1 MLIKARMGMSADGFV
16 ATPEGVPTLALM
28 PGFIPAASHGYPEFI
43 DGVNAVVMGRNTFV
57 PALGSPDWP
66 WPGLEVYVL
75 TSSPLPAGTPGDVI
89 AERRGAAALAARLR
103 SRPSGGDIHLV
114 GGPRTI
120 RAFHEI
126 GQLDRLEIVGA
137 AGPAGQRQAALPARG
152 AERAVAAAA
161 VRPGLP
167 GRLHGTGVHAEA
179 SRGGGMSAAAAGG
192 HRQAP
197 PARAH
202 SPA

>member
-43 DGVNAVVMGRNTFV
+43 EGADAVVMGRNTFV

-66 WPGLEVYVL
+66 WPGLAVYVL
-75 TSSPLPAGTPGDVI
+75 TSSPLPAGTPGNVI
-89 AERRGAAALAARLR
+89 TERRGVAALAARLR
-103 SRPSGGDIHLV
+103 SRPSEGDIHLV

-126 GQLDRLEIVGA
+126 GQLDRLEIVVLPVLLGSGRPLSPPGAPTVPLRLLRSDRVFPDGSTELVYTPKPAEA
-137 AGPAGQRQAALPARG
+137 AG
-152 AERAVAAAA
+152 
-161 VRPGLP
+161 
-167 GRLHGTGVHAEA
+167 
-179 SRGGGMSAAAAGG
+179 
-192 HRQAP
+192 
-197 PARAH
+197 
-202 SPA
+202 